1 MKYVPFIFRNL
12 MRNRRRTLLSVLSIG
27 ISMFIFSALM
37 SLPAVVHQLL
47 HDRISNLRLDCANK
61 AGFGG
66 YDYML
71 PLSYAQTIRA
81 MPHVDAVSGALYAI
95 GNYRD
100 PGQIVPILGV
110 EPSQMSIIYPDWGI
124 TPELSSLLE
133 HSRSSGLVTV
143 AMMRRYQWKVGDNIT
158 FHTANLPSDIDV
170 TIAGSLDGAN
180 APPNMVMVPFER
192 LNQAMG
198 NRGNAVLF
206 FIRIDRS
213 ESANAVIREIDS
225 RFANSAF
232 ETSTQTEL
240 GVAQNRLQ
248 NFRLLFVGVQFIAVV
263 VAMAIGLAASNTAA
277 MSVRERRH
285 ELAVMRSIGFTRRML
300 VGSIIIEGVVI
311 GLAAGTLGAAIA
323 YLVLAILGSDWL
335 FAGRLILHLTP
346 GVAVGSIALAAAI
359 GFLSAAIPALNA
371 TRHDIA
377 TALRA
382 TV

>member
-1 MKYVPFIFRNL
+1 MKFLPLVFRNL
-12 MRNRRRTLLSVLSIG
+12 TRNRRRTILSVLSIG

-37 SLPAVVHQLL
+37 SLPAVVRQLL

-71 PLSYAQTIRA
+71 PLSYGQTIRA

-100 PGQIVPILGV
+100 PGQMIPILAV

-124 TPELSSLLE
+124 TPELASALE
-133 HSRSSGLVTV
+133 HSRSAGLVTA
-143 AMMRRYQWKVGDNIT
+143 AMMQRYKWRIGDNVT
-158 FHTANLPSDIDV
+158 FHSSNLPSDIDV

-213 ESANAVIREIDS
+213 ESADAVIREIDS

-240 GVAQNRLQ
+240 GVAQNRLH
-248 NFRLLFVGVQFIAVV
+248 NFRLLFVGVQFIAIV

-300 VGSIIIEGVVI
+300 VGSIVIEGLLI
-311 GLAAGTLGAAIA
+311 GLAAGALGAAIA
-323 YLVLAILGSDWL
+323 YLALAILGSDLL
-335 FAGRLILHLTP
+335 FAGRLVLHLTP
-346 GVAVGSIALAAAI
+346 AVAAGSIALAAAI
-359 GFLSAAIPALNA
+359 GLLSAAIPALNA